1 MKGEKAGKNGRSSS
15 TVSGNKAHVPAV
27 AVPAQGHLKPLM
39 SRCQQIVKH
48 GIKATL
54 VNAQSIHD
62 KIVSSVKMPLD
73 DSIFLTS
80 IPDGLTPND
89 DPNRPFV
96 LLDTLKRT
104 MQQTLPDMID
114 RINTSNPNERISCI
128 FVDFLFGWVFDI
140 AEKMGA
146 EPVGFVQP
154 SIATFAMI
162 THIPNLIQKGYL
174 DTNGSLEKIDL
185 VSLSDEVPSN
195 RKDEI
200 PWSFPSDLKTQK
212 MFFEYSCEEA
222 CKRRRS
228 PRNVVQTQTTFTL
241 KTNIWL
247 DTKSAGLVL
256 YVSFGSIVF
265 HAQQQ
270 PDELAL
276 KLELSD
282 QPFLWVMRWDF
293 ANGSRGV
300 FPDGILERVS
310 EFGEN
315 VEWAPHKKVLSHPAI
330 TCFMSHIALWVE
342 LDSGRGNYIC
352 DKWEI
357 GLRIDRNKNGMRSR
371 DEIKNK
377 IDMLL
382 SDSKF
387 KENAIKLKEM
397 CAKSI
402 GEGGS
407 LYNNLMTFID
417 HPRK

>member
-1 MKGEKAGKNGRSSS
+1 MKGEKAGKSGRSSS
-15 TVSGNKAHVPAV
+15 TVSGNKDHVPAI

-73 DSIFLTS
+73 DSIILTS

-104 MQQTLPDMID
+104 MPQTLPDMID

-140 AEKMGA
+140 AEKMGS
-146 EPVGFVQP
+146 EPVGFVPP

-222 CKRRRS
+222 CKEAKS
-228 PRNVVQTQTTFTL
+228 EKCCPDSNNFYPGDESCL
-241 KTNIWL
+241 IWL

-256 YVSFGSIVF
+256 YVSFGSTGF

-270 PDELAL
+270 PDELAS

-293 ANGSRGV
+293 ANGSRVV
-300 FPDGILERVS
+300 FPDGFLERVS
-310 EFGEN
+310 EFGKI
-315 VEWAPHKKVLSHPAI
+315 VEWAPQKKVLSHPAI
-330 TCFMSHIALWVE
+330 ACFMSHVALWVE
-342 LDSGRGNYIC
+342 LDSGRG
-352 DKWEI
+352 
-357 GLRIDRNKNGMRSR
+357 
-371 DEIKNK
+371 
-377 IDMLL
+377 
-382 SDSKF
+382 
-387 KENAIKLKEM
+387 
-397 CAKSI
+397 
-402 GEGGS
+402 
-407 LYNNLMTFID
+407 
-417 HPRK
+417 H